1 MERIVASLLS
11 RILALYVTDCP
22 AYLILSFLFRPLVL
36 LPSVTPGRFAPFAY

>member
-1 MERIVASLLS
+1 MT
-11 RILALYVTDCP
+11 ALTSKGRQQGGNVTDCP